1 MDSVRAAGHV
11 FATRPGRLHVARR
24 MLRPFPQSRVAW
36 SDPRLRPAWGVL
48 ALAAAVA
55 LVIFPRVAVVTDEAY
70 YAGQALGLLHGSL
83 LPTGAEAIPFV
94 PGNEAYAV
102 RYPYGW
108 PLLLA
113 PLRLL
118 GFRAMFAVTLA
129 LHLLGGAAVAR
140 MLVRRGLPAWLAT
153 AWVFHPVAW
162 AFSRTL
168 MSDVPAAALI
178 LLSLDL
184 WEQGRPGRSATALG
198 YALFTRTANLMAAA
212 GVGLA
217 VLLGRPRPRDVVL
230 LALGPILGGLAFVAL
245 NQAALGS
252 PMGSWYGVVGMG
264 AFTADQVPRHLL
276 LYAGGLLLLP
286 PFPLACLLL
295 RPRDCDA
302 WAVAA
307 VPTLAFFVLYSYH
320 DQSASPLETFL
331 GSQRLILV
339 AHAVLLVATIRVWA
353 ATPLL
358 RFRRAVLAT
367 AAACA
372 AAASL
377 AWRGR
382 LEERFIPAVRTVA
395 ACRPRTIAFNAYAQ
409 RIVAPVAADSFRT
422 IRRARSVPP
431 TDLAVILPREVSRS
445 ELASGRFTMPREL
458 QAATSRCRMVGAYLV
473 FDLAGRC
480 PWQPTGCYVSPPASP
495 GSRRI
500 PVFGA

>member
-1 MDSVRAAGHV
+1 
-11 FATRPGRLHVARR
+11 
-24 MLRPFPQSRVAW
+24 MLRPVPQGRVAW

-55 LVIFPRVAVVTDEAY
+55 LLVFPRVAVVTDEAY

-83 LPTGAEAIPFV
+83 LPTGAEALPFA
-94 PGNEAYAV
+94 PGQEATAV

-118 GFRAMFAVTLA
+118 GFRAMFAATLA

-140 MLVRRGLPAWLAT
+140 MLVRRGLPAWLAA

-162 AFSRTL
+162 VFSRTL

-184 WEQGRPGRSATALG
+184 WEQGRPGRSAAALG

-217 VLLGRPRPRDVVL
+217 VLLGRPRPRDVML
-230 LALGPILGGLAFVAL
+230 LVLGPILGGIAFVAL
-245 NQAALGS
+245 NRVALGS
-252 PMGSWYGVVGMG
+252 AMGTWYGVVGMG

-295 RPRDCDA
+295 RPRGCDL

-307 VPTLAFFVLYSYH
+307 LPTLGFFVVYSYH

-331 GSQRLILV
+331 GGQRLILI
-339 AHAVLLVATIRVWA
+339 AHAVLLVATMRVWA
-353 ATPLL
+353 AIPVL

-377 AWRGR
+377 AWRWR
-382 LEERFIPAVRTVA
+382 LEERFIPAVRAVA
-395 ACRPRTIAFNAYAQ
+395 ACRPRTIAYNAYAH
-409 RIVAPVAADSFRT
+409 RIVVPVEADSFRT
-422 IRRARSVPP
+422 ILLARPVPP

-445 ELASGRFTMPREL
+445 VLASGRFALPPEL
-458 QAATSRCRMVGAYLV
+458 RAATDRCRPVGAYLV

-480 PWQPTGCYVSPPASP
+480 PWQPTGDCHLPPP
-495 GSRRI
+495 QGSRRL
-500 PVFGA
+500 PVFGE